1 MANIKKTGRYDTSHL
16 PEAQFEAGSRS
27 KVLKNL
33 LGIRRKKEM
42 DDVEAREQLLA
53 LRELV
58 AIYDEAH
65 VFTATDVCKIHRTW
79 LGPVYSWAGE
89 YRRVNVSKDDFPF
102 AAAREIPKLMAE
114 LESGPLRKFTPC
126 RSGSDELVVKALA
139 TVHTELMLIHPF
151 REGNGR
157 AGRLLA
163 ILMGLQAKLPHLDFS
178 GIKGKKREQ
187 YFAAV
192 RAGLGRDYEP
202 MERIFSDVVRRTRRA
217 ALRAESGRDLP

>member
-1 MANIKKTGRYDTSHL
+1 
-16 PEAQFEAGSRS
+16 
-27 KVLKNL
+27 
-33 LGIRRKKEM
+33 M
-42 DDVEAREQLLA
+42 DEVEAREQLRA

-65 VFTATDVCKIHRTW
+65 VFTGADIREIHRTW
-79 LGPVYSWAGE
+79 LGPIYSWAGE
-89 YRRVNVSKDDFPF
+89 YRQVNVSKNDFPF

-114 LESGPLRKFTPC
+114 LESGPLHEFTPC

-163 ILMGLQAKLPHLDFS
+163 ILMGLQAKLPPLDFS
-178 GIKGKKREQ
+178 GINGKKRQE

-192 RAGLGRDYEP
+192 QAGIGRDYEP
-202 MERIFSDVVRRTRRA
+202 MERMFSDVVRRSRRA

>member
-1 MANIKKTGRYDTSHL
+1 MKKRGRYDVSKL
-16 PEAQFEAGSRS
+16 PEAQFEPGSRG

-33 LGIRRKKEM
+33 LGIKRKNEM
-42 DDVEAREQLLA
+42 DEVEARDQLRA
-53 LRELV
+53 LRDLI
-58 AIYDEAH
+58 AIYHEAH
-65 VFTATDVCKIHRTW
+65 VFTATDLCKIHRTW
-79 LGPVYSWAGE
+79 LGPIYSWAGE
-89 YRRVNVSKDDFPF
+89 YRQVNISKDEFPF
-102 AAAREIPKLMAE
+102 AAAREILKLMAE
-114 LESGPLRKFTPC
+114 LESGPLRQFTPC

-163 ILMGLQAKLPHLDFS
+163 ILMGLQAKLPPLDFS
-178 GIKGKKREQ
+178 GIKGKKRQQ

-202 MERIFSDVVRRTRRA
+202 MERIFSDVVRRTRQA